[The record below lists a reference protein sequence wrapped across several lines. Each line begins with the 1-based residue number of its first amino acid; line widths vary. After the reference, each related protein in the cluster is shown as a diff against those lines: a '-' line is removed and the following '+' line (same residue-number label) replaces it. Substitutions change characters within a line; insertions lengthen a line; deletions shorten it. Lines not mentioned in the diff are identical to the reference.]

1 MRSKREILRIIFVY
15 IFYII
20 LVTWV
25 QFMWPDMGMVK
36 MIKPDLQLV
45 LTLISAYL
53 FGFRDG
59 VVVGICCGILRDCIS
74 ARYLGTGLLLL
85 FLCGVFASF
94 FMRKRFTNNLVTIF
108 LLTFVITLIVETVI
122 FIIQIAILRRP
133 DLVAWSI
140 SIIDIFA
147 ARILPQILINIVA
160 TIPIYLLLRNF
171 GPYPRR
177 QQKEAM
183 KPQQI
188 EDVML

>member
-1 MRSKREILRIIFVY
+1 
-15 IFYII
+15 
-20 LVTWV
+20 
-25 QFMWPDMGMVK
+25 MWPDMGMVK

-122 FIIQIAILRRP
+122 FIIQIAILRR
-133 DLVAWSI
+133 
-140 SIIDIFA
+140 
-147 ARILPQILINIVA
+147 QIWLLG
-160 TIPIYLLLRNF
+160 PYLLSTFLRLESC
-171 GPYPRR
+171 PRFLLILLR
-177 QQKEAM
+177 QFLF
-183 KPQQI
+183 I
-188 EDVML
+188 YC